1 MNTNRGEPSKKLD
14 INNFETRYDPDM
26 IQELLGESFNESY
39 EFEGFEEEEVH
50 NNPENRLT
58 ADKIKAVVKECKVE
72 NKQPSSIKN
81 VEWKKVKIEI
91 KKVTNGTG
99 NIEIKNLANL
109 NHLLKAARIEIAE
122 SQIEKSENN
131 RKSKSKKN
139 PM

>member
-1 MNTNRGEPSKKLD
+1 M
-14 INNFETRYDPDM
+14 
-26 IQELLGESFNESY
+26 
-39 EFEGFEEEEVH
+39 
-50 NNPENRLT
+50 
-58 ADKIKAVVKECKVE
+58 VKECKVE
-72 NKQPSSIKN
+72 NKQPPSIKN

-131 RKSKSKKN
+131 RKSKSKKD